1 MQILL
6 IMLIVIFLAFSVLL
20 LALAKQSPREKQT
33 EDKEQEEYIRD
44 YAETVRQTGGSMKKL
59 EHWKVIA
66 IYLIIYEVL
75 FVMPH
80 GDETYMSHTAVPV
93 GHYVPLDCDED
104 VYKQTEIAVKS
115 AIKALG
121 LNNCAVNVD
130 LILRDNKVY
139 VIELTGRVGANCL
152 PELVEINFGIS
163 STQTAIF
170 RRNFEFRKLFIARI
184 SVAIAPL
191 VITVPLAIILRTY
204 WALVI
209 GNLCGALVNSIVLSV
224 FSNWKPSVYY
234 SFKLLK
240 KMFSY
245 SFWSLCEALANWT
258 IFWVDT
264 FIVGNYF
271 SEYQLGLYKNST
283 NMVQS
288 IMGMISASMSP
299 VLLSTL
305 SRLKNNPEKYKK
317 AFLNIHSLIIYLV
330 APMGIGL
337 FLYRKM
343 ATLLLFGSKWGEAS
357 NIVGAWG
364 LMMMCSVIF
373 YSFPAELYKSKGIP
387 QMLFLSQCI
396 YLLFMIPICVVTA
409 KFGFWIMVYSRC
421 GAIIIQ
427 MIIGIVFMKKFF
439 EIDLQDYF
447 KSFLY
452 PLIATIAMILIS
464 EVTKWYLK
472 GIIGDF
478 IGILVCVLVYLA
490 VVYVVARKQLLN
502 IIQTIKKEKV

>member
-1 MQILL
+1 MQIFL
-6 IMLIVIFLAFSVLL
+6 IMLIVVFLAFLVLL

-44 YAETVRQTGGSMKKL
+44 YAN
-59 EHWKVIA
+59 VISIA
-66 IYLIIYEVL
+66 SIQLII
-75 FVMPH
+75 
-80 GDETYMSHTAVPV
+80 TS
-93 GHYVPLDCDED
+93 
-104 VYKQTEIAVKS
+104 
-115 AIKALG
+115 
-121 LNNCAVNVD
+121 
-130 LILRDNKVY
+130 
-139 VIELTGRVGANCL
+139 
-152 PELVEINFGIS
+152 IS

>member
-1 MQILL
+1 MFYYTFTTFDCNFI
-6 IMLIVIFLAFSVLL
+6 
-20 LALAKQSPREKQT
+20 PRNAEICKVSSETKNVGKAHKYRLNRHLPTYEK
-33 EDKEQEEYIRD
+33 
-44 YAETVRQTGGSMKKL
+44 
-59 EHWKVIA
+59 
-66 IYLIIYEVL
+66 II
-75 FVMPH
+75 
-80 GDETYMSHTAVPV
+80 
-93 GHYVPLDCDED
+93 
-104 VYKQTEIAVKS
+104 K
-115 AIKALG
+115 
-121 LNNCAVNVD
+121 
-130 LILRDNKVY
+130 
-139 VIELTGRVGANCL
+139 
-152 PELVEINFGIS
+152 
-163 STQTAIF
+163 
-170 RRNFEFRKLFIARI
+170 
-184 SVAIAPL
+184 
-191 VITVPLAIILRTY
+191 
-204 WALVI
+204 
-209 GNLCGALVNSIVLSV
+209 NL
-224 FSNWKPSVYY
+224 Y
-234 SFKLLK
+234 SFL
-240 KMFSY
+240 
-245 SFWSLCEALANWT
+245 
-258 IFWVDT
+258 
-264 FIVGNYF
+264 
-271 SEYQLGLYKNST
+271 
-283 NMVQS
+283 
-288 IMGMISASMSP
+288 SA
-299 VLLSTL
+299 
-305 SRLKNNPEKYKK
+305 
-317 AFLNIHSLIIYLV
+317 
-330 APMGIGL
+330 
-337 FLYRKM
+337 KM

>member
-1 MQILL
+1 MSSNKIQKSIGWSL
-6 IMLIVIFLAFSVLL
+6 FS
-20 LALAKQSPREKQT
+20 
-33 EDKEQEEYIRD
+33 
-44 YAETVRQTGGSMKKL
+44 
-59 EHWKVIA
+59 
-66 IYLIIYEVL
+66 
-75 FVMPH
+75 
-80 GDETYMSHTAVPV
+80 
-93 GHYVPLDCDED
+93 
-104 VYKQTEIAVKS
+104 EIAVKFVVPITNMIL
-115 AIKALG
+115 ARVLTPDAFG
-121 LNNCAVNVD
+121 VVAVCNMLISFVD
-130 LILRDNKVY
+130 LITDAGFGKYIVQHDFENDKDKENYINVSFWTNLGISVVMTSLIIIFRVQMATMLGHREYAN
-139 VIELTGRVGANCL
+139 VISIASIQLIITS
-152 PELVEINFGIS
+152 IS

-224 FSNWKPSVYY
+224 FSHWKPSGYY
-234 SFKLLK
+234 RFKLLK

>member
-1 MQILL
+1 M
-6 IMLIVIFLAFSVLL
+6 
-20 LALAKQSPREKQT
+20 
-33 EDKEQEEYIRD
+33 
-44 YAETVRQTGGSMKKL
+44 
-59 EHWKVIA
+59 
-66 IYLIIYEVL
+66 
-75 FVMPH
+75 
-80 GDETYMSHTAVPV
+80 
-93 GHYVPLDCDED
+93 
-104 VYKQTEIAVKS
+104 
-115 AIKALG
+115 
-121 LNNCAVNVD
+121 
-130 LILRDNKVY
+130 
-139 VIELTGRVGANCL
+139 
-152 PELVEINFGIS
+152 
-163 STQTAIF
+163 
-170 RRNFEFRKLFIARI
+170 
-184 SVAIAPL
+184 
-191 VITVPLAIILRTY
+191 RTY
-204 WALVI
+204 SALVI
-209 GNLCGALVNSIVLSV
+209 GNLCGALLNSIVLSF
-224 FSNWKPSVYY
+224 FSNWKPTVYY

>member
-1 MQILL
+1 MSSNKIQKSIGWSL
-6 IMLIVIFLAFSVLL
+6 FS
-20 LALAKQSPREKQT
+20 
-33 EDKEQEEYIRD
+33 
-44 YAETVRQTGGSMKKL
+44 
-59 EHWKVIA
+59 
-66 IYLIIYEVL
+66 
-75 FVMPH
+75 
-80 GDETYMSHTAVPV
+80 
-93 GHYVPLDCDED
+93 
-104 VYKQTEIAVKS
+104 EIAVKFVVPITNMIL
-115 AIKALG
+115 ARVLTPDAFG
-121 LNNCAVNVD
+121 VVAVCNMLISFVD
-130 LILRDNKVY
+130 LITDAGFGKYIVQHDFENDKDKENYINVSFWTNLGISVVMTSLIIIFRVQMATMLGHREYAN
-139 VIELTGRVGANCL
+139 VISIASIQLIITS
-152 PELVEINFGIS
+152 IS

-337 FLYRKM
+337 FLYRK
-343 ATLLLFGSKWGEAS
+343 T
-357 NIVGAWG
+357 N
-364 LMMMCSVIF
+364 
-373 YSFPAELYKSKGIP
+373 
-387 QMLFLSQCI
+387 
-396 YLLFMIPICVVTA
+396 
-409 KFGFWIMVYSRC
+409 
-421 GAIIIQ
+421 
-427 MIIGIVFMKKFF
+427 
-439 EIDLQDYF
+439 
-447 KSFLY
+447 
-452 PLIATIAMILIS
+452 
-464 EVTKWYLK
+464 
-472 GIIGDF
+472 
-478 IGILVCVLVYLA
+478 
-490 VVYVVARKQLLN
+490 
-502 IIQTIKKEKV
+502 

>member
-6 IMLIVIFLAFSVLL
+6 IMLIVVLLAFSVLL

-66 IYLIIYEVL
+66 IYLIIYD
-75 FVMPH
+75 M
-80 GDETYMSHTAVPV
+80 
-93 GHYVPLDCDED
+93 
-104 VYKQTEIAVKS
+104 IAVNFS
-115 AIKALG
+115 YFMALLVRFDFRYSSIPTDYFAAWRSFAPIYTIIILAVFGCMHLYNSVWRFASFHELIK
-121 LNNCAVNVD
+121 
-130 LILRDNKVY
+130 I
-139 VIELTGRVGANCL
+139 T
-152 PELVEINFGIS
+152 
-163 STQTAIF
+163 
-170 RRNFEFRKLFIARI
+170 
-184 SVAIAPL
+184 VAT
-191 VITVPLAIILRTY
+191 VITGVLHIVGITIFWERMPASYYL
-204 WALVI
+204 I
-209 GNLCGALVNSIVLSV
+209 GIMLQFFLTVGVR

>member
-1 MQILL
+1 MSSNKIQKSIGWSL
-6 IMLIVIFLAFSVLL
+6 FS
-20 LALAKQSPREKQT
+20 
-33 EDKEQEEYIRD
+33 
-44 YAETVRQTGGSMKKL
+44 
-59 EHWKVIA
+59 
-66 IYLIIYEVL
+66 
-75 FVMPH
+75 
-80 GDETYMSHTAVPV
+80 
-93 GHYVPLDCDED
+93 
-104 VYKQTEIAVKS
+104 EIAVKFVVPITNMIL
-115 AIKALG
+115 ARVLTPDAFG
-121 LNNCAVNVD
+121 VVAVCNMLISFVD
-130 LILRDNKVY
+130 LITDAGFGKYIVQHDFENDKDKENYINVSFWTNLGISVVMTSLIIIFRVQMATMLGHREYAN
-139 VIELTGRVGANCL
+139 VISIASIQLIITS
-152 PELVEINFGIS
+152 IS

-283 NMVQS
+283 NMVQL

-396 YLLFMIPICVVTA
+396 YLLFMIPIC
-409 KFGFWIMVYSRC
+409 
-421 GAIIIQ
+421 
-427 MIIGIVFMKKFF
+427 
-439 EIDLQDYF
+439 
-447 KSFLY
+447 
-452 PLIATIAMILIS
+452 P
-464 EVTKWYLK
+464 
-472 GIIGDF
+472 
-478 IGILVCVLVYLA
+478 VCY
-490 VVYVVARKQLLN
+490 N
-502 IIQTIKKEKV
+502 S

>member
-1 MQILL
+1 MDEIKK
-6 IMLIVIFLAFSVLL
+6 M
-20 LALAKQSPREKQT
+20 AK
-33 EDKEQEEYIRD
+33 DK
-44 YAETVRQTGGSMKKL
+44 
-59 EHWKVIA
+59 
-66 IYLIIYEVL
+66 
-75 FVMPH
+75 
-80 GDETYMSHTAVPV
+80 
-93 GHYVPLDCDED
+93 
-104 VYKQTEIAVKS
+104 
-115 AIKALG
+115 
-121 LNNCAVNVD
+121 
-130 LILRDNKVY
+130 LRDNIQYEFKGNVSNTELMKQY
-139 VIELTGRVGANCL
+139 AYSDANVISIASIQLIITS
-152 PELVEINFGIS
+152 IS

-409 KFGFWIMVYSRC
+409 KFGL
-421 GAIIIQ
+421 IIIVVTGSTAYKRKSQ
-427 MIIGIVFMKKFF
+427 KTHHFSRNFRTSSSGNPENL
-439 EIDLQDYF
+439 EISSGEKLG
-447 KSFLY
+447 SCS
-452 PLIATIAMILIS
+452 MR
-464 EVTKWYLK
+464 
-472 GIIGDF
+472 
-478 IGILVCVLVYLA
+478 CA
-490 VVYVVARKQLLN
+490 VNKACS
-502 IIQTIKKEKV
+502 